1 MLDYSFNGLSV
12 IAADPLR
19 ILPGDQ
25 LTVEV
30 PELNVRQRG
39 RVCWTAPAG
48 SGMRLGIAK
57 SGMPEG
63 SLLHFPLSDTLI
75 GLHRALK
82 TGVLIIQHG
91 ATMKK
96 LYIRN
101 GDMINAA
108 SNLEADQ
115 LGRILLRQKK
125 LTEEHFSVAMEEE
138 KKTGRH
144 HSEIL
149 IRNGHLK
156 PEHLVSALKQQ
167 TRTIID
173 SIFSLRD
180 AYFSFQ
186 EVPFPSDDVLTLN
199 PSMSDLLYHQ
209 LKKHA
214 DTGLIREYLFDHI
227 VNFSASPLKLFQ
239 HITMDERDKAVLSL
253 VDGRTTIEE
262 IIRLAPYDQ
271 VSVMQTVYALLEARI
286 LEIQMDGATSR
297 GIAFE
302 KVVDKIQDV
311 PDSIT
316 GKIETLHS
324 GYKQMSYYEVL
335 GIHQNAAEDEIKK
348 AYFKLVKE
356 FHPDLH
362 FNLPRDMKNKL
373 LEIFVYM
380 TEAYLTLKDPQKRR
394 EYLAPGRQNQTDQ
407 ITPMRN
413 EEIAEA
419 KYGEGLAM
427 FRKGEFE
434 KAAYAFAS
442 ALYFD
447 NSVPRYHFFYGRSLG
462 EIGKYK
468 DALEALGKSLALKP
482 SDPDTLAETGHI
494 YLKLGFSLRA
504 TGYFKQVLEKNP
516 SHARA
521 AEGMQLV
528 KKF

>member
-1 MLDYSFNGLSV
+1 MLDYSFDGLSV
-12 IAADPLR
+12 ITVDPLPTA
-19 ILPGDQ
+19 PGDQ
-25 LTVEV
+25 LTVDI
-30 PELNVRQRG
+30 PELNIRQRG
-39 RVCWTAPAG
+39 RVRWTAPADAG
-48 SGMRLGIAK
+48 TRLGIAK
-57 SGMPEG
+57 TGVLQG
-63 SLLHFPLSDTLI
+63 SFLHFPLSDILI

-82 TGVLIIQHG
+82 TGVLVVQHG
-91 ATMKK
+91 ETMKK

-108 SNLEADQ
+108 SNQEAEQ

-125 LTEEHFSVAMEEE
+125 LAEEHYWGAMEEE

-156 PEHLVSALKQQ
+156 PEHLVSALKLQ
-167 TRTIID
+167 TRAIID
-173 SIFSLRD
+173 SMFSLRD
-180 AYFSFQ
+180 ARFLFQ
-186 EVPFPSDDVLTLN
+186 EGPFPPEDVLTLN

-239 HITMDERDKAVLSL
+239 HITMDEQDKAILSL
-253 VDGRTTIEE
+253 VDGKTTIEE
-262 IIRLAPYDQ
+262 IVKLTPYEA

-286 LEIQMDGATSR
+286 LEIQMDGATSQ

-302 KVVDKIQDV
+302 EVVDKIQDV
-311 PDSIT
+311 PEALI
-316 GKIETLHS
+316 GKIEALYS
-324 GYKQMSYYEVL
+324 RYKQMSYYEML

-348 AYFKLVKE
+348 AYFKLAKE

-362 FNLPRDMKNKL
+362 FSLPRDMKNKL
-373 LEIFVYM
+373 LEVFVYM
-380 TEAYLTLKDPQKRR
+380 TEAYLTLKDPQKRK
-394 EYLAPGRQNQTDQ
+394 EYLAPGKRNQTDH
-407 ITPMRN
+407 IAPVLN

-419 KYGEGLAM
+419 KYGEGLAS
-427 FRKGEFE
+427 FRKGEFK

-447 NSVPRYHFFYGRSLG
+447 NSVAGYHFFYGRALG

-468 DALEALGKSLALKP
+468 DALEAFNKSLALKP
-482 SDPDTLAETGHI
+482 ADPDTLAETGHI

-521 AEGMQLV
+521 AEGMRLV